1 MKLYLVTAQDETI
14 GWGVSM
20 DVNGIFSSRELAD
33 IWISEH
39 PEIGYPDITEMTVDH
54 PENEPDSYPGVW
66 YEE

>member
-1 MKLYLVTAQDETI
+1 MKLYLVTSQDKNI
-14 GWGVSM
+14 IYGDSLYV
-20 DVNGIFSSRELAD
+20 DGIFSSRELAD

-54 PENEPDSYPGVW
+54 PENEPDSYPGVL